1 MHYRITKV
9 YHKIGKLDD
18 MITYIKSVD
27 DKLNSIE
34 GLNSVKMISIS
45 DNQVIAVSEY
55 NSEDQLTAAEQHFGS
70 IMAGMQSFMESP
82 PEVNNGDM
90 VWEYNRW

>member
-1 MHYRITKV
+1 
-9 YHKIGKLDD
+9 
-18 MITYIKSVD
+18 MIYLKSVD

-55 NSEDQLTAAEQHFGS
+55 NSEHQLIAA
-70 IMAGMQSFMESP
+70 
-82 PEVNNGDM
+82 
-90 VWEYNRW
+90 